1 MLLQEANRECL
12 IATSNSYDAA
22 GYAQGEIRGFLI
34 EKLAAWAEE
43 LDELVCA
50 WPMIGESVQHGLLAI
65 VRAQSRRAM
74 RP

>member
-1 MLLQEANRECL
+1 VQDANQEYPAEVLNG
-12 IATSNSYDAA
+12 ADAA
-22 GYAQGEIRGFLI
+22 GNAHAKSCEFPA
-34 EKLAAWAEE
+34 EKVAAWAEE
-43 LDELVCA
+43 LDEIVCA